1 MNLSFDILRQSF
13 NTHLRNFVLKIT
25 NYMMCCFMLFCLN
38 GQQPILTLQIIVSC
52 HQIPPNIIYL
62 FYSRI
67 SKMKM
72 ALHDLILC
80 GKEYQKIH
88 ESYKLGI
95 HYEILSIILISI

>member
-13 NTHLRNFVLKIT
+13 NTHLCNFVLKIT

-67 SKMKM
+67 SKIKM
-72 ALHDLILC
+72 ALHDLVC
-80 GKEYQKIH
+80 V
-88 ESYKLGI
+88 ESNIKRFMNHTELVFVTKYF
-95 HYEILSIILISI
+95 Y

>member
-1 MNLSFDILRQSF
+1 MNQGFDILRQSF
-13 NTHLRNFVLKIT
+13 NAYLCNFVSKTT
-25 NYMMCCFMLFCLN
+25 NYMMCCYMLFCLN

-88 ESYKLGI
+88 ESYKLGT
-95 HYEILSIILISI
+95 YYKKLSIILTSI